1 MHVCTHRQ
9 SDRQIDSVT
18 RHYEVMHVTRAT
30 RANTTS
36 QMLLHTHMRYYRH
49 YCTFLDPVTG
59 DRPPE
64 NPYELAATLTLQ
76 IRALR
81 LRLRV
86 TYYQYTLRRC
96 FDLRFD
102 PTAFASLHHYSRDD
116 CSILRLD
123 HAPKRR
129 IWTAQYKQDRENAR
143 IRSQDKIYS
152 LDNFE
157 ARRTRSKQFRNIKDT
172 SL

>member
-1 MHVCTHRQ
+1 MHVRTHRQ

-18 RHYEVMHVTRAT
+18 RHYEVMHVTHAMC
-30 RANTTS
+30 ANTTS

-81 LRLRV
+81 LRLRT
-86 TYYQYTLRRC
+86 TYYQYMLRRY

-102 PTAFASLHHYSRDD
+102 PTAFVSLCHCTYALTGSQTDRYDSQIVSRAPMTSHASHAQ
-116 CSILRLD
+116 
-123 HAPKRR
+123 HAPLQRHMHSHMC
-129 IWTAQYKQDRENAR
+129 I
-143 IRSQDKIYS
+143 
-152 LDNFE
+152 
-157 ARRTRSKQFRNIKDT
+157 
-172 SL
+172 